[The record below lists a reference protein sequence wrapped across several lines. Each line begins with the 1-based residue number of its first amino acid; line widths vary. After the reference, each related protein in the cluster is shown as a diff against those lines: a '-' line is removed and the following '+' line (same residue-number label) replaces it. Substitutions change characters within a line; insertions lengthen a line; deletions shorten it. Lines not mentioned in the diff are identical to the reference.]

1 VIRPL
6 PKTMP
11 HGWVT
16 RETQNSALR
25 VGVGEYTGIFT
36 PPFRELATNIKDKL
50 QYQIV
55 SVLKYYSLKSFF
67 TFNADN
73 SIRVAQKTGKTSERK
88 HYEISRHIR
97 YSWFEFT

>member
-6 PKTMP
+6 PKTMT

-36 PPFRELATNIKDKL
+36 PPFRELVTNIKDKL

-55 SVLKYYSLKSFF
+55 SVL
-67 TFNADN
+67 NI
-73 SIRVAQKTGKTSERK
+73 IRVKVFLPSMRIIQ
-88 HYEISRHIR
+88 
-97 YSWFEFT
+97 